1 MLDLKTL
8 KSILFIVFLIS
19 FISSSFVNAPL
30 GSRSDCSFSF
40 DKDLKTNKV
49 KLFLIGGIAPTHVQG
64 QEQHEKMFNFEY
76 YDYGC
81 TPESDECIKIYSAKV
96 FKHLDQKH
104 GKLWRKLVR
113 QDVLYLRGKN
123 HL

>member
-1 MLDLKTL
+1 MRTLRTKT
-8 KSILFIVFLIS
+8 SISLLFLLF
-19 FISSSFVNAPL
+19 FISSSFVNSTLNTRA
-30 GSRSDCSFSF
+30 DCSFNF
-40 DKDLKTNKV
+40 ENDLKVNKI

-64 QEQHEKMFNFEY
+64 QEQHEKMFSFEY

-81 TPESDECIKIYSAKV
+81 TPEADECIKAYNTKA
-96 FKHLDQKH
+96 FKHLDQKF
-104 GKLWRKLVR
+104 GKSWRKHVR